1 MSAVPDRDSAP
12 PQDNPTM
19 FLRKKNPDAPSLP
32 GEARP
37 RPYFKPALIALG
49 LVIVVA
55 GGFSGP
61 RSGEGVRGRKGAKEG
76 GGKVVPGCTPPAAAG
91 GADCATRSV
100 FAVAGPRS
108 SLLQQ

>member
-12 PQDNPTM
+12 PQDDPTM

-32 GEARP
+32 GDARP

-55 GGFSGP
+55 GALLRLPPSHGG
-61 RSGEGVRGRKGAKEG
+61 RGEQG
-76 GGKVVPGCTPPAAAG
+76 GGKGDDQGGLQVPAPPVTG
-91 GADCATRSV
+91 GPGSV
-100 FAVAGPRS
+100 AERAS
-108 SLLQQ
+108 

>member
-55 GGFSGP
+55 GALIRPRPGQGGGGP
-61 RSGEGVRGRKGAKEG
+61 KEAKKG
-76 GGKVVPGCTPPAAAG
+76 GGKGGPELTPPPRG
-91 GADCATRSV
+91 GGGGSGGGRV
-100 FAVAGPRS
+100 
-108 SLLQQ
+108 

>member
-12 PQDNPTM
+12 PQDDPTM

-32 GEARP
+32 GDARP

-55 GGFSGP
+55 GASLGP
-61 RSGEGVRGRKGAKEG
+61 RPGNGGGGQKDGEKGEDKGAPRFTPARG
-76 GGKVVPGCTPPAAAG
+76 GGGGEARAG
-91 GADCATRSV
+91 ART
-100 FAVAGPRS
+100 
-108 SLLQQ
+108 

>member
-55 GGFSGP
+55 GALLRP
-61 RSGEGVRGRKGAKEG
+61 RSRQWDRGQKEAKKGEEQGRLQFTPPHRG
-76 GGKVVPGCTPPAAAG
+76 GGGDCGRGGLPRLSGAASPPGA
-91 GADCATRSV
+91 
-100 FAVAGPRS
+100 
-108 SLLQQ
+108 